1 MKFLEKFNIKGASKS
16 AVVIGLI
23 SVVVII
29 GSSLIG
35 SKILDLIIFLIV
47 LLGYVVC
54 KIREEKKK

>member
-1 MKFLEKFNIKGASKS
+1 MEFLEKFNIKGASKS